1 MNKDNFQ
8 TIQTNLEQRITEC
21 KEHLDGITTTDDL
34 KVLTIAQ
41 AQELKEWCKK
51 EQSIMDKIVCSEFR
65 HIIGMGE
72 LTVIQTNTFIKL
84 MKEYMNYRSDIKTIA
99 VHFSA
104 LDKLPGLPSQSE
116 FELKCLGDFKLKSK
130 IRGRAEK
137 AASVV
142 NDEGYEIN
150 REPLVDENGVPVNK
164 PVEAKKADLSEF
176 SITGKSLFF
185 PITKLSEFIKIV
197 NPTLTVDRL
206 LKAIENNDDF
216 AEAVWDKYQNAGSDE
231 VMVKAVLHKCLLNR
245 FKKYLKNNV

>member
-34 KVLTIAQ
+34 KVLTINQ
-41 AQELKEWCKK
+41 AQELKNWCKK

-72 LTVIQTNTFIKL
+72 LTVVQTNLFIKL
-84 MKEYMNYRSDIKTIA
+84 MKEYMNYRSDIKTLA
-99 VHFSA
+99 VHFSS

-116 FELKCLGDFKLKSK
+116 FELKCLGNFKLKSK
-130 IRGRAEK
+130 IRGRAEE

-150 REPLVDENGVPVNK
+150 REPLVNEDGIPVNK
-164 PVEAKKADLSEF
+164 PVDAKKADLSEF
-176 SITGKSLFF
+176 SLTGKSLFF
-185 PITKLSEFIKIV
+185 PITKLSEFIKAV
-197 NPTLTVDRL
+197 NPTLTVNRL
-206 LKAIENNDDF
+206 LKAIENKDEL
-216 AEAVWDKYQNAGSDE
+216 AEAVWDSYKNAGSDV
-231 VMVKAVLHKCLLNR
+231 VMVRAVLHKALANR
-245 FKKYLKNNV
+245 FKRLLK